1 MNTEVIFHLLLGTK
15 CCQCF
20 WNESKRQCSA
30 FQNTFF
36 PAKYFLETFLSWILF
51 NSSVSS
57 FISEHCNSIT
67 LSLHQVLIPC
77 GITLLAAS
85 VYCDYKAEGFLNCAD
100 FFFPSFHF
108 TKIFPSGISKV
119 EKFPLFFMLLNVFD
133 KFSFSCSSSSFG
145 AWFNLALTVILEFQK
160 LCTYLHFVTVMD
172 CTLQFESWHS
182 SRLHLDYCSS

>member
-100 FFFPSFHF
+100 FFFFPSFHF
-108 TKIFPSGISKV
+108 TKYFHLVSAKLKS
-119 EKFPLFFMLLNVFD
+119 
-133 KFSFSCSSSSFG
+133 SHYFSCYWMFLISFLSPAPPVLLELG
-145 AWFNLALTVILEFQK
+145 LT
-160 LCTYLHFVTVMD
+160 LH
-172 CTLQFESWHS
+172 
-182 SRLHLDYCSS
+182 